1 MTAQVSCGDISDYTT
16 VCIGS
21 PSTFSAAT
29 TGTAATTTNPGN
41 DYGCLSSSPN
51 PAWFYFKASS
61 GGSLNIIQTNS
72 NLVDVDGAIW
82 GPFDSITDMTS
93 QCGAF
98 GAPLACDY
106 ASAPGFNFSITATT
120 GKYYALLVT
129 NYSGTATEISLTDGG
144 STASTDCR
152 ADIVTSKTVDNSTPE
167 VGDTITWTL
176 TAENKGISD
185 ASGLVI
191 TDQLPAGLTYTGH
204 SGGTYNPATGE
215 WTIGALAANSSV
227 SLNISSTVSPA
238 PSGTTL
244 TNQITNVTVTGG
256 EANSF
261 PDDLSEQITITDI
274 TPPTLTINP
283 VATDNIIN
291 AVEDNSPVTISGT
304 TDA

>member
-1 MTAQVSCGDISDYTT
+1 MENYNSNTILLFLKYMFQYLLKKIELLAPFKRRKLNINKSNNLYSQPTITLITLILFYILPASNLTAQVSCGDISDYTT

-185 ASGLVI
+185 AS
-191 TDQLPAGLTYTGH
+191 
-204 SGGTYNPATGE
+204 
-215 WTIGALAANSSV
+215 
-227 SLNISSTVSPA
+227 
-238 PSGTTL
+238 
-244 TNQITNVTVTGG
+244 
-256 EANSF
+256 
-261 PDDLSEQITITDI
+261 
-274 TPPTLTINP
+274 
-283 VATDNIIN
+283 
-291 AVEDNSPVTISGT
+291 
-304 TDA
+304 